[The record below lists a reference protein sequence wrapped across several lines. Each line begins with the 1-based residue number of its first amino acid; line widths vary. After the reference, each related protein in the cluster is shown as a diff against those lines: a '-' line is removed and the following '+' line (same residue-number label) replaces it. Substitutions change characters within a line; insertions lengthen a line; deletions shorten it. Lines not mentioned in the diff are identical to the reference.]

1 MKKILSALLL
11 LLPVLL
17 YGQQQFKGRITD
29 ASGMPLDAAT
39 VILSQQDKK
48 LSAVLADSG
57 SFILNYPLPGK
68 YQLSANLVGYKTLSI
83 TIQLPNDSI
92 QLIMEPDAKQLGVVT
107 VSARRPIIERKIDR
121 IIFNVENSILASGGN
136 AWEALGKAPG
146 VQLRADNTVN
156 VNKKDVKI
164 YLDGKPLQLSGD
176 DLASYLQGIPS
187 DLIARVEVFSNP
199 PAIFD
204 AAGSSVINIITKKSK
219 QLGFNGTLG
228 SAYTQSVYGSYNFS
242 STFNYRSSKL
252 NVYGSYGYRDQN
264 RAHDQQE
271 YVIYQTADN
280 HSFWD
285 SPGYNKFESRSHNYR
300 LGADYQLSGQQ
311 ILGFLISGSNR
322 SGTVLTNTPTYVTNN
337 YKSFPDSVL
346 QTTGHTPNRGNLYAY
361 NLNYNIKL
369 DTGGSS
375 LNLDLDYSPY
385 RSTRD
390 QYVDNQTFFPDGTM
404 SLSPYHIFTPTIQN
418 IDIYSGKT
426 EYNDQ
431 LSKTWT
437 INSGIKYSSI
447 RSTNIFDFY
456 NNGGSTLQLVTGNSD
471 HFQYTEN
478 TAAAYTSVNGS
489 VGKWTL
495 QGGLRGELTNT
506 QGYSQTLDSLNK
518 RRYFKLFPT
527 LFASYKFDDDHL
539 LQLNYGY
546 RIQRPEYSRL
556 NPARHYANPYSYLTG
571 NPALQ
576 PAFVHNIELG
586 YTYHKDFN
594 ATAYYTVTHDV
605 FSNVTVQDNM
615 NKIFYDTHAN
625 VGLSAS
631 AGIRLSATFHPASW
645 WDITFMAQGY
655 HQQEKSDYQGGSYNY
670 HRFSYDGTTT
680 QSVSLYKKIG
690 LRAEIT
696 GTYTSPVI
704 QTIFAVDH
712 NYAVD
717 AGLKATVLNGQ
728 GTIRLAASDIFYSNT
743 YRISVNYL
751 NQNNGFFQR
760 NDTRNGTLS
769 FSYRFGKN
777 IAASR
782 KRSTSS
788 DEEKQRA
795 Q

>member
-1 MKKILSALLL
+1 MKKILSALLF
-11 LLPVLL
+11 LLPLFVHA
-17 YGQQQFKGRITD
+17 QQQK
-29 ASGMPLDAAT
+29 P
-39 VILSQQDKK
+39 
-48 LSAVLADSG
+48 ADSA
-57 SFILNYPLPGK
+57 SSLKQP
-68 YQLSANLVGYKTLSI
+68 QT
-83 TIQLPNDSI
+83 
-92 QLIMEPDAKQLGVVT
+92 KQLGVVNI
-107 VSARRPIIERKIDR
+107 SARRPIIERKIDR

-146 VQLRADNTVN
+146 VQLRADNTIN

-187 DLIARVEVFSNP
+187 DLISRVEVFSNP
-199 PAIFD
+199 PAMFD

-228 SAYTQSVYGSYNFS
+228 SAYTQSVYGSYNVS

-300 LGADYQLSGQQ
+300 LGADYQLSEQQ
-311 ILGFLISGSNR
+311 ILGFLITGSNR

-456 NNGGSTLQLVTGNSD
+456 NNGGSTPQLVTGNSD

-478 TAAAYTSVNGS
+478 TAAAYASVNGS

-495 QGGLRGELTNT
+495 QGGLRGELTNIR
-506 QGYSQTLDSLNK
+506 GYSQTLDSLNK

-605 FSNVTVQDNM
+605 FSNVTVQDNV

-655 HQQEKSDYQGGSYNY
+655 HQQEKSDYQGGSYDY

-751 NQNNGFFQR
+751 NQNNGFYQR

>member
-146 VQLRADNTVN
+146 VQLRADNTIN

-751 NQNNGFFQR
+751 NQNNGFYQR